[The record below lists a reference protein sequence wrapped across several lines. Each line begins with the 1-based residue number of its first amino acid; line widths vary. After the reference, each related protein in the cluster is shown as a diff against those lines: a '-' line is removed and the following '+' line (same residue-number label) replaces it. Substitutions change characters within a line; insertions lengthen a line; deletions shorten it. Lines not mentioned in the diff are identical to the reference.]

1 LDMKEVRK
9 HQTGWAGSDDSDL
22 GPDGAQPQIS
32 RAVSTTSRSLA
43 H

>member
-1 LDMKEVRK
+1 MRS
-9 HQTGWAGSDDSDL
+9 AG
-22 GPDGAQPQIS
+22 PAPTIPTWVWDGAQPQIS